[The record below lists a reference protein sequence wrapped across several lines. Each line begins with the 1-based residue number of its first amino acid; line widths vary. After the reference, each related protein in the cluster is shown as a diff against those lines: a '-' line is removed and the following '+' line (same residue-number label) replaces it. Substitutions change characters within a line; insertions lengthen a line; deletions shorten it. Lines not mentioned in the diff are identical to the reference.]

1 MADLKSIKEL
11 ALHAAKHTAPANFTT
26 ENVDEALRG
35 ELASLASSVNDF
47 MRNRY
52 DIYDIII
59 TTADEIVPKK
69 VIDYL
74 GRFAE
79 VRQVR
84 QGETALFKKSVGKM
98 RAKKFL
104 TQVGLS
110 GVYETFRLDAATFP
124 VSAHAVG
131 GAVTIDFER
140 MLDGAESMAD
150 VMEVMTE
157 GLADSIFY
165 EVQNAL
171 VAAANSVGKFPANN
185 QISFAGFDASRML
198 KICNTVKAYGSGVA
212 IFATPEFIA
221 EMGPDAV
228 VPEIAGVAQGI
239 YPVDD
244 IDSIHKLGRIQ
255 IFRGNPVIEMPQSW
269 VDEKNVKTW
278 MNPQYAYILPTGQD
292 KVVKVVLEGQ
302 TQIHD
307 FTNRDNSMEIHA
319 YKKMGCA
326 ILAYNNW
333 GVYRNSNIPNTY
345 YNPYGF

>member
-1 MADLKSIKEL
+1 MANIKDIKEL
-11 ALHAAKHTAPANFTT
+11 ALHAARHTAPANFTT

-35 ELASLASSVNDF
+35 ELAALAGSVNDF

-59 TTADEIVPKK
+59 QTADEIVPKK

-79 VRQVR
+79 IQFVK
-84 QGETALFKKSVGKM
+84 QGQTAIFKKSVGKM

-110 GVYETFRLDAATFP
+110 GVYETFRLDKETFP
-124 VSAHAVG
+124 LTAHAVG

-140 MLDGAESMAD
+140 MLDGAETMAD

-165 EVQNAL
+165 EVQKAL
-171 VAAANSVGKFPANN
+171 VTAANSTGKFPANN
-185 QISFAGFDASRML
+185 QVSFAGFNAAQML
-198 KICNTVKAYGSGVA
+198 KIVNTVKAYGSGVA

-221 EMGPDAV
+221 EMGADAI
-228 VPEIAGVAQGI
+228 VPPIAGVAQGI
-239 YPVDD
+239 YPTDD
-244 IDSIHKLGRIQ
+244 IDSIHRLGRIQ
-255 IFRGNPVIEMPQSW
+255 IFRGTPVVEMPQSFI
-269 VDEKNVKTW
+269 DEKNDKTW
-278 MNPQYAYILPTGQD
+278 MDPQYAYVLPTGQD
-292 KVVKVVLEGQ
+292 KVVKIAIEGQ
-302 TQIHD
+302 TQIYD
-307 FTNRDNSMEIHA
+307 AVNRDQSIEINA
-319 YKKMGCA
+319 YRKMGCA

-333 GVYRNSNIPNTY
+333 GVYKNSNIPNTY